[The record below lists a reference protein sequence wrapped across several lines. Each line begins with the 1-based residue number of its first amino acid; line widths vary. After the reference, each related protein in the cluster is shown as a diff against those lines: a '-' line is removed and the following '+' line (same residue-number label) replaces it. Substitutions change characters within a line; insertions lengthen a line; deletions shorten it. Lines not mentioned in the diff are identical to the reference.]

1 MEGNSITSF
10 ENLCKIFEMRI
21 KLDKKKGVKTSL
33 DVLSNF
39 EKYSKKIDA
48 IYNSEFQKEL
58 KSLISPAVTLEKEE
72 ERLKKL
78 IKLLEERLD
87 RRVELEDRF
96 YNSTGKY
103 ITGLQVI
110 VSESE
115 LAEKKSRLS
124 IISNYLETSRE
135 IDNVTESLNK
145 LKTSLEEENAKKKEY
160 EEKNKMM
167 EDELYSSFI
176 KIIKEDDYYRNIE
189 DDEIDTKLD
198 EIRGKVSETKETL
211 DITRESV
218 GSLINSGLKED
229 YTSYVEEAEKNYYNY
244 KNKEIILKIYK
255 LVIDFEDDFKLICS
269 KREKINELI
278 EEKKDLKDDLT
289 IGIDD
294 ELLSFEKVLLIQI
307 KTLDEEKEI
316 LENIAN
322 YTSRI
327 KFKEERLEELNEIN
341 SSSET
346 LPILREY
353 GLVDTYDSVNVEENL
368 SQEDEPS
375 EIVVPSTYDNMNIV
389 QKVYNPYRIVEVK
402 DYPKSLNIGLAKLKG
417 ESVREKVNKKL
428 NPKENEAV
436 QSFNEMTGNEKDT
449 NIFINNN
456 SNNNSSLNNCDM
468 DMVSSNRELDDNL
481 TYKKVENDAPIWT
494 IPTEVEPKS
503 IDLNKQSPDSLPVWE
518 SVKPTHVAPEVMDKK
533 EDINNINIEPA
544 SNESDMFWIPVSD
557 DKMKTQEFPTLNS
570 PTNGFDE
577 NDNFNFPNMNN

>member
-135 IDNVTESLNK
+135 IDNINESLNK

-307 KTLDEEKEI
+307 KTLDEETEI

>member
-307 KTLDEEKEI
+307 KTLDEETEI

>member
-135 IDNVTESLNK
+135 IDNINESLNK

>member
-368 SQEDEPS
+368 SQEDESS
-375 EIVVPSTYDNMNIV
+375 EIVVSSTYDNMNIV

>member
-135 IDNVTESLNK
+135 IDNINESLNK

-198 EIRGKVSETKETL
+198 E
-211 DITRESV
+211 
-218 GSLINSGLKED
+218 N
-229 YTSYVEEAEKNYYNY
+229 
-244 KNKEIILKIYK
+244 
-255 LVIDFEDDFKLICS
+255 
-269 KREKINELI
+269 
-278 EEKKDLKDDLT
+278 
-289 IGIDD
+289 
-294 ELLSFEKVLLIQI
+294 
-307 KTLDEEKEI
+307 
-316 LENIAN
+316 
-322 YTSRI
+322 
-327 KFKEERLEELNEIN
+327 
-341 SSSET
+341 
-346 LPILREY
+346 
-353 GLVDTYDSVNVEENL
+353 VNH
-368 SQEDEPS
+368 SQELSGVTD
-375 EIVVPSTYDNMNIV
+375 
-389 QKVYNPYRIVEVK
+389 R
-402 DYPKSLNIGLAKLKG
+402 SL
-417 ESVREKVNKKL
+417 
-428 NPKENEAV
+428 
-436 QSFNEMTGNEKDT
+436 
-449 NIFINNN
+449 
-456 SNNNSSLNNCDM
+456 
-468 DMVSSNRELDDNL
+468 
-481 TYKKVENDAPIWT
+481 YKK
-494 IPTEVEPKS
+494 S
-503 IDLNKQSPDSLPVWE
+503 FS
-518 SVKPTHVAPEVMDKK
+518 
-533 EDINNINIEPA
+533 
-544 SNESDMFWIPVSD
+544 
-557 DKMKTQEFPTLNS
+557 
-570 PTNGFDE
+570 
-577 NDNFNFPNMNN
+577 

>member
-103 ITGLQVI
+103 ITGFQVI

-307 KTLDEEKEI
+307 KTLDEETEI

-368 SQEDEPS
+368 SQEDESS

>member
-135 IDNVTESLNK
+135 IDNINESLNK

-307 KTLDEEKEI
+307 KTLDEETEI

-368 SQEDEPS
+368 SQEDESS

>member
-135 IDNVTESLNK
+135 IDNINESLNK
-145 LKTSLEEENAKKKEY
+145 LKTSLEEENEKKKEY

-368 SQEDEPS
+368 SQEDESS

>member
-307 KTLDEEKEI
+307 KTLDEETEI

-368 SQEDEPS
+368 SQEDESS

>member
-21 KLDKKKGVKTSL
+21 KFDKKKGVKTSL

-135 IDNVTESLNK
+135 IDNINESLNK

>member
-1 MEGNSITSF
+1 
-10 ENLCKIFEMRI
+10 
-21 KLDKKKGVKTSL
+21 
-33 DVLSNF
+33 
-39 EKYSKKIDA
+39 
-48 IYNSEFQKEL
+48 
-58 KSLISPAVTLEKEE
+58 
-72 ERLKKL
+72 
-78 IKLLEERLD
+78 
-87 RRVELEDRF
+87 
-96 YNSTGKY
+96 
-103 ITGLQVI
+103 
-110 VSESE
+110 
-115 LAEKKSRLS
+115 
-124 IISNYLETSRE
+124 
-135 IDNVTESLNK
+135 
-145 LKTSLEEENAKKKEY
+145 
-160 EEKNKMM
+160 M

-307 KTLDEEKEI
+307 KTLDEETEI

>member
-135 IDNVTESLNK
+135 IDNINESLNK

-368 SQEDEPS
+368 SQEDESS